1 MSYKAG
7 ADLPV
12 FFRAHNSTAQN
23 NMTVGTEFNVSETYG
38 CIPHSSGGVKASKSY
53 VYGDVR
59 TAGASTDSKQII
71 NVAFRLTSSMLA
83 DGWPVA
89 NNLAGRVMSDDAIY
103 GVVSTRASMYLK
115 SAESDPGDSDA
126 EETRIFGI
134 RLVP

>member
-1 MSYKAG
+1 MTYKVG
-7 ADLPV
+7 SDLPV
-12 FFRAHNSTAQN
+12 FFRAHNSSNQN
-23 NMTVGTEFNVSETYG
+23 NMNVGTEFNVSETYG
-38 CIPHSSGGVKASKSY
+38 CIPHSSGGVKTTKAY

-71 NVAFRLTSSMLA
+71 NVAFRLTSSLIA

-103 GVVSTRASMYLK
+103 GVVDDRASMYVK
-115 SAESDPGDSDA
+115 SAESDPADSDA